1 MKVLNIKEELQG
13 GFLFYD
19 FFTKIS
25 QITQILSNTSYSY
38 QV

>member
-1 MKVLNIKEELQG
+1 MKVHNITEELQG

-19 FFTKIS
+19 IFTKIS
-25 QITQILSNTSYSY
+25 QITQILSNTLHSY